1 MCARA
6 PPYDGTTKLLS
17 SQPEFLER
25 MEALAPDLCVTAA
38 YGNMLP
44 QRFLDIPK
52 HGTPPSSMVAA
63 RLSTSPDCPSGQSP
77 RLRMGADKK
86 AHLTQECAWSP
97 TQAL

>member
-1 MCARA
+1 MCTCSTYLLTA
-6 PPYDGTTKLLS
+6 PRKLFS

-52 HGTPPSSMVAA
+52 YGTPPLTSLPGRRQGIRVVAHG
-63 RLSTSPDCPSGQSP
+63 RGQ
-77 RLRMGADKK
+77 K
-86 AHLTQECAWSP
+86 T
-97 TQAL
+97 